1 MSGRLT
7 VVRGGLPM
15 PEAGAGDTVVGSD
28 EFVAWI
34 KTGRIAAHIGRHA
47 ESRLL
52 VHRLDAAG
60 RPLPLGLALR
70 LITRGRVSIEDT
82 RGRHR
87 SITVGQLAR
96 WLGQVALEPLKVRA
110 LLQRMEASIAALE
123 RDLNAS
129 REVSLDLSRSPMY
142 MRTDL
147 SFGVRA
153 GGSVGHIAGIMN
165 ELAHVAAPPILV
177 TTDDIP
183 TVDRG
188 IEQHQVAMP
197 ESFWNFKELPT
208 FVLNDAFDAAAERA
222 LRGRTPAFVY
232 QRYSLNNVSGVRVAR
247 RYRVPLVLEYNGSE
261 IWMSRHWGRPLKYA
275 DLSERIELLNLR
287 AADLVVVVSRAMRD
301 EIVSRGV
308 AAARVLVN
316 PNGVDPDRYR
326 PDISGVD
333 VRARHG
339 LNDFIVLGFIGTF
352 GPWHGAETLA
362 QAYVALRRSNPALAA
377 RVRLL
382 LIGAG
387 ARMQAVRQILSEG
400 GAIDATVFT
409 GLVPQEDGAAYLA
422 ACDVLVS
429 PHVPNPDGTP
439 FFGSPTKLFE
449 YMAMGRGIVA
459 SNLDQIGEV
468 LEHGKTA
475 LLTAPGDVDELAAAL
490 MCLAVDRELR
500 DRLGAE
506 ARRTAVSRHT
516 WRGHTAR
523 TIDRLRELVA
533 NQLGPASQS

>member
-1 MSGRLT
+1 
-7 VVRGGLPM
+7 
-15 PEAGAGDTVVGSD
+15 
-28 EFVAWI
+28 
-34 KTGRIAAHIGRHA
+34 
-47 ESRLL
+47 
-52 VHRLDAAG
+52 
-60 RPLPLGLALR
+60 
-70 LITRGRVSIEDT
+70 LITRGPVSIEDT
-82 RGRHR
+82 RGRRR
-87 SITVGQLAR
+87 SITIGQLAR

-188 IEQHQVAMP
+188 IEQHLVATP
-197 ESFWNFKELPT
+197 ESFWNFRELPT
-208 FVLNDAFDAAAERA
+208 FVLNDAFDADAERA

-232 QRYSLNNVSGVRVAR
+232 QRYSLNNVSGVRGAR
-247 RYRVPLVLEYNGSE
+247 RHRVPFVLEYNGSE
-261 IWMSRHWGRPLKYA
+261 IWMSRHWGRPLRYA

-308 AAARVLVN
+308 AAACVLVN

-326 PDISGVD
+326 PDISGAD
-333 VRARHG
+333 VRSRHG
-339 LNDFIVLGFIGTF
+339 LEDFIVLGFIGTF

-382 LIGAG
+382 MIGTG
-387 ARMQAVRQILSEG
+387 VTMPRVRQTLVEG

-468 LEHGKTA
+468 LEDGNTA
-475 LLTAPGDVDELAAAL
+475 LLTPPGDVPALAAAL
-490 MCLAVDRELR
+490 ARLAADRGLR
-500 DRLGAE
+500 ERLGAE
-506 ARRTAVSRHT
+506 ARRAAVARHT
-516 WRGHTAR
+516 WALHVR
-523 TIDRLRELVA
+523 TTVDRLRELVSHHDTQA
-533 NQLGPASQS
+533 ARA